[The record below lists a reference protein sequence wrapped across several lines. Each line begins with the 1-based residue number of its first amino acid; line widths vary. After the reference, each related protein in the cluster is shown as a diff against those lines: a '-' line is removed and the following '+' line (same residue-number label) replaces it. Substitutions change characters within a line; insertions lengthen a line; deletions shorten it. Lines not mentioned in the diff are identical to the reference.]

1 MEQKKILI
9 CDDDYGIVNM
19 LELMLEDLDAQVIS
33 ETNSTKV
40 GERLIQEQPDLLIV
54 DLWMPVVTGD
64 EIIKFIRQHDGL
76 KHIFIL
82 CISASRNGEEV
93 AMEAGA
99 DVFLGKPFDMD
110 DLLDVVQQ
118 AIVHTEN

>member
-1 MEQKKILI
+1 MEQKKLLI

-19 LELMLEDLDAQVIS
+19 LELMLEDLDAKVIS
-33 ETNSTKV
+33 ETNSAKV
-40 GERLIQEQPDLLIV
+40 CEKLIDEQPDILIV

-64 EIIKFIRQHDGL
+64 EIIKFIRRHDSI
-76 KHIFIL
+76 KHMFIL

-93 AMEAGA
+93 AMGAGA
-99 DVFLGKPFDMD
+99 DVFLGKPFDMG

-118 AIVHTEN
+118 AIVRTTN